1 MNFVDDLQTTC
12 LIWIEYNVLLILM
25 REVLGP
31 KKTALDSETLEGAS
45 KNSACRPLRYCEWPQ
60 RGGSYVAR
68 WAIVYL
74 INLELT
80 FTALEIEDFP
90 PTEGYQSLHLTS
102 YIEG

>member
-1 MNFVDDLQTTC
+1 
-12 LIWIEYNVLLILM
+12 M